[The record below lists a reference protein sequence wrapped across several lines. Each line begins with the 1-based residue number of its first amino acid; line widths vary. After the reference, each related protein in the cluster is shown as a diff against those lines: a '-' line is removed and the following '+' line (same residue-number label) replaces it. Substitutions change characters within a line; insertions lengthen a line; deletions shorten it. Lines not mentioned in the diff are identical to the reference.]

1 MKRREPLTNT
11 QLLMFIAIG
20 IFVVMYGAAM
30 IILSGAFLKWKNLVD
45 LLNDNA
51 YLIIIGCALTVVMI
65 GGGINISVGGVIGL
79 TGRSPDLPSGT
90 GYRLGFRCRAGLPGQ
105 LSGDPALYRY
115 AGWYVPVQRINDH
128 PFG

>member
-51 YLIIIGCALTVVMI
+51 YLIIISCALT
-65 GGGINISVGGVIGL
+65 
-79 TGRSPDLPSGT
+79 GR
-90 GYRLGFRCRAGLPGQ
+90 
-105 LSGDPALYRY
+105 
-115 AGWYVPVQRINDH
+115 
-128 PFG
+128 

>member
-51 YLIIIGCALTVVMI
+51 YLIIISCALTVVMI

-79 TGRSPDLPSGT
+79 TVMSCVLFLNGPMSQLGGSAWLSVQGRASWSAIWRFNP
-90 GYRLGFRCRAGLPGQ
+90 
-105 LSGDPALYRY
+105 LSLRWLECSCPEG
-115 AGWYVPVQRINDH
+115 
-128 PFG
+128 